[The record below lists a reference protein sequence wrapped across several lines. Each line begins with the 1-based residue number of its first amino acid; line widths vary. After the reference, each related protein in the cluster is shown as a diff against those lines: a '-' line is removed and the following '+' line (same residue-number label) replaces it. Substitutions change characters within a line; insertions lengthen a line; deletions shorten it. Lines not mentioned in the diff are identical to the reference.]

1 MIYNTSAKLFFR
13 IKENVPECGHQFY
26 YTEKG
31 LCLYENR
38 NLNEINK
45 LHQKIKTNKL
55 DQKALANFTITDLDS
70 FQFNIIKHINNYRSK
85 CCNSFHLK
93 NKKTS

>member
-1 MIYNTSAKLFFR
+1 MIYNTSAKLFFQ
-13 IKENVPECGHQFY
+13 IKENVSECGHQFY

-38 NLNEINK
+38 DLNEINK

-55 DQKALANFTITDLDS
+55 D
-70 FQFNIIKHINNYRSK
+70 
-85 CCNSFHLK
+85 
-93 NKKTS
+93 